1 VKILVTGHLGYV
13 GSVMIDRLAEHPVE
27 VYGVDCGL
35 FSGTEFRRPSLSAL
49 RVFPGDFRS
58 LSVQD
63 LEGIDAIIHLAA
75 ISNDPMGDIDPEI
88 TYDVNTHGTIALAMK
103 AKEAGVKRF
112 VFGSSCSVYGK
123 VDGMA
128 NENSPLN
135 PVSDYAKSKIM
146 AEHGLAQISST
157 SFQVIAVRNATAFG
171 WSNSFRSDI
180 VVNAMTADAMLK
192 GLIKVNDPSAHRPL
206 AHCHDI
212 SGAMIH
218 FARFGAKLDGSL
230 SDFIPVNFAP
240 FNYTIGEIALAV
252 IESST
257 WLLLIIRET
266 VSVLIAPPAEVAQ
279 RAAPTSWPIL
289 PGWLIV

>member
-1 VKILVTGHLGYV
+1 
-13 GSVMIDRLAEHPVE
+13 
-27 VYGVDCGL
+27 
-35 FSGTEFRRPSLSAL
+35 
-49 RVFPGDFRS
+49 
-58 LSVQD
+58 
-63 LEGIDAIIHLAA
+63 
-75 ISNDPMGDIDPEI
+75 
-88 TYDVNTHGTIALAMK
+88 
-103 AKEAGVKRF
+103 
-112 VFGSSCSVYGK
+112 
-123 VDGMA
+123 
-128 NENSPLN
+128 
-135 PVSDYAKSKIM
+135 VSDYAKSKIM

-206 AHCHDI
+206 AHCHNI

-252 IESST
+252 QKEVESAGYAVRIEYAQGGVDKRDYLVSNDRFQ
-257 WLLLIIRET
+257 IIAGRYATYQSYVTVRKAVKEMLSMFKENQYQGGARFVRIET
-266 VSVLIAPPAEVAQ
+266 LKDALKRKPDRFKLEDTHGQEKIKVGV
-279 RAAPTSWPIL
+279 
-289 PGWLIV
+289 